1 MSLESRVGRAV
12 LDMGDIIKNDT
23 ISGLARARKEGKFSV
38 SDSDLNTIANIIS
51 SCVESSV
58 MKSSDMMIRI
68 VKS

>member
-12 LDMGDIIKNDT
+12 LDIGDIIKNDT
-23 ISGLARARKEGKFSV
+23 ISELARSRKEGKFSV
-38 SDSDLNTIANIIS
+38 SDADLNTIANIVS
-51 SCVESSV
+51 SCVDSSV